1 MNNKK
6 AQALIDR
13 ARAAAASPGA
23 LSIYSSLVSIVVGVL
38 LGFILLVVF
47 NTGAAGNGVV
57 NLLTTAFRE
66 GDQLAK
72 LLYQAAPLI
81 FVGVAVGFAF
91 KTGLFNIGA
100 TGQYTIGAFMALF
113 GAITLQLP
121 WYLCLVLAMIGGA
134 IWGLF
139 PGLFKALFNVN
150 EVITSIMFNWIGLFL
165 VNLLVNNVPMMLASA
180 WPGSANSDR
189 TAPLGVANPGAILPR
204 VKDILGEGA
213 MNSMN
218 KGSFYDFA
226 NSNYINIGI
235 LIAIVFAIIAHFIL
249 NRTTFGYELKAC
261 GSNRDA
267 SIYAGIDAKR
277 NIILSMVISG
287 AFAGIGGG
295 IAFLSGTVQ
304 FTIGKTLLAMG
315 FNGIPV
321 ALLAASHP
329 IGIIF
334 AALFIAYIQVGGD
347 ALQPEYAKE
356 IIDIIIAAIIYLSA
370 FALLMKS
377 VIEKVVRSKKAQ
389 TEQDAANRAE
399 TDSDADSAEEIL
411 PNETD
416 ISTEEEADAQ

>member
-1 MNNKK
+1 MNNEKVRE
-6 AQALIDR
+6 LMER
-13 ARAAAASPGA
+13 ARKASASPGA
-23 LSIYSSLVSIVVGVL
+23 LSIYSSLVSIVIGLV
-38 LGFILLVVF
+38 LGFILLIVF
-47 NTGAAGNGVV
+47 NPSAAGNGVV

-100 TGQYTIGAFMALF
+100 TGQYTIGAFLALF

-134 IWGLF
+134 VWGLF

-165 VNLLVNNVPMMLASA
+165 VNLLVNNVPMMLASE

-189 TAPLGVANPGAILPR
+189 TAPLGVANPGAIIPR
-204 VKDILGEGA
+204 VKDIVGEKGMEA
-213 MNSMN
+213 MSAS
-218 KGSFYDFA
+218 GSSFYDFA

-235 LIAIVFAIIAHFIL
+235 LIAIAFAVVAHIIL
-249 NRTTFGYELKAC
+249 NKTTFGYELKAC
-261 GSNRDA
+261 GHNRDA

-277 NIILSMVISG
+277 NIVLSMVISG

-304 FTIGKTLLAMG
+304 YTIGKSLLAMG

-334 AALFIAYIQVGGD
+334 AALFIAYIQIGGD

-370 FALLMKS
+370 FALLMKT
-377 VIEKVVRSKKAQ
+377 VIQRFISSRKA
-389 TEQDAANRAE
+389 AAADTAPAEEPDETLAE
-399 TDSDADSAEEIL
+399 T
-411 PNETD
+411 TG
-416 ISTEEEADAQ
+416 EEADAQ